1 VVKASSLERKDNSS
15 KNKEN
20 YKKVEKNDI
29 AYNSMRMWQGAS
41 GVSMYSGILSPAY
54 TVLIPLKSIDPI
66 FFSYYFKLEKMLNV
80 FQANSQGLTSD
91 TWNLKYP
98 VLKTI
103 LVNVPCLE
111 EQTAIG
117 NFFKQLDDT
126 IALHQRTLEKYQKL
140 KISYLEKMFPKENEQ
155 FPELRFPNFTDAW
168 EQRKLGDLG
177 YPFTG
182 LSGKTKN
189 DFGHGKAKFITYL
202 NVFNNP
208 ISNVNE
214 LEQIEIDIKQNSVQ
228 YGDILFT
235 TSSET
240 PNEVGMSSVWL
251 DKTENIYLN
260 SFCFGYRLNVKI
272 DPFFLAFLLRSPS
285 IRKKFILLAQGISRY
300 NISRNKVMEMSIC
313 LPCLEEQTAI
323 GNFFKQLDDTI
334 ALHQREVDKY
344 KKIKQAYLE
353 KMFV

>member
-1 VVKASSLERKDNSS
+1 MALHRRNYIKIQNVKAAYLEYIFSS
-15 KNKEN
+15 KFIQNKS
-20 YKKVEKNDI
+20 KNT
-29 AYNSMRMWQGAS
+29 N
-41 GVSMYSGILSPAY
+41 
-54 TVLIPLKSIDPI
+54 
-66 FFSYYFKLEKMLNV
+66 
-80 FQANSQGLTSD
+80 
-91 TWNLKYP
+91 
-98 VLKTI
+98 
-103 LVNVPCLE
+103 
-111 EQTAIG
+111 
-117 NFFKQLDDT
+117 
-126 IALHQRTLEKYQKL
+126 
-140 KISYLEKMFPKENEQ
+140 
-155 FPELRFPNFTDAW
+155 AW

-334 ALHQREVDKY
+334 ALHQRKY
-344 KKIKQAYLE
+344 QNIGYVRRKNERL
-353 KMFV
+353 F

>member
-1 VVKASSLERKDNSS
+1 
-15 KNKEN
+15 
-20 YKKVEKNDI
+20 
-29 AYNSMRMWQGAS
+29 
-41 GVSMYSGILSPAY
+41 
-54 TVLIPLKSIDPI
+54 
-66 FFSYYFKLEKMLNV
+66 
-80 FQANSQGLTSD
+80 
-91 TWNLKYP
+91 
-98 VLKTI
+98 
-103 LVNVPCLE
+103 
-111 EQTAIG
+111 
-117 NFFKQLDDT
+117 
-126 IALHQRTLEKYQKL
+126 
-140 KISYLEKMFPKENEQ
+140 
-155 FPELRFPNFTDAW
+155 W

-177 YPFTG
+177 YTFTG

-300 NISRNKVMEMSIC
+300 NISRNKVMEMGIC
-313 LPCLEEQTAI
+313 LPRLEEQTAI

-334 ALHQREVDKY
+334 ALHQRKH
-344 KKIKQAYLE
+344 Q
-353 KMFV
+353 KMSCVRRENERLF